1 MVSWCQSTTT
11 AAIHVT
17 AATIGV
23 RPTTTAAATATRGAA
38 ASKAMNP
45 CSSKQPIQCAAL
57 DLMQRSG
64 CTIGDSRYKP
74 RFFASWLQW
83 NKEPGANSYP
93 FLLCGANS
101 AMLYSKAQKM
111 MNFSESTDLSQ
122 PQFVLW
128 NKISC
133 VTQCLEQLCAFDI
146 LCHRSLRFPQHIV
159 NTLLCIY
166 EFLLHCKSL

>member
-11 AAIHVT
+11 AA
-17 AATIGV
+17 TIGV
-23 RPTTTAAATATRGAA
+23 RPSTTAAATATRGAA

-45 CSSKQPIQCAAL
+45 CSSKQQIQCAAL

-64 CTIGDSRYKP
+64 CTIGDSRYMP
-74 RFFASWLQW
+74 RFVASWLQW

-111 MNFSESTDLSQ
+111 MNFSESTDQALNRNS
-122 PQFVLW
+122 FCG
-128 NKISC
+128 KKKTC
-133 VTQCLEQLCAFDI
+133 VTQCLDQLCAFDN
-146 LCHRSLRFPQHIV
+146 LCQRSLLLPQHIV

-166 EFLLHCKSL
+166 ECLLHCETL